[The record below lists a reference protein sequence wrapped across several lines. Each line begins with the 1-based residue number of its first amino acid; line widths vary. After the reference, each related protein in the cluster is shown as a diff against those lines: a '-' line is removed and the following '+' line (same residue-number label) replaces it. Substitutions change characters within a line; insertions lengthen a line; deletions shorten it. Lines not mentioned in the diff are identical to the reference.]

1 MHSLVFILTDENPE
15 IRLFMIN
22 QKVRRMLGL
31 EFQLSTSGLEQY
43 NLGDANDT
51 VLIRAIFEQLT
62 D

>member
-1 MHSLVFILTDENPE
+1 MHSLIFILTDENPE

-31 EFQLSTSGLEQY
+31 EVQLSTSGLEQY
-43 NLGDANDT
+43 ILGDANDT
-51 VLIRAIFEQLT
+51 ILIRAIFEQLT

>member
-1 MHSLVFILTDENPE
+1 
-15 IRLFMIN
+15 MIN
-22 QKVRRMLGL
+22 QKVQRMLGL
-31 EFQLSTSGLEQY
+31 DFKLSTSGLEQY